1 MLHGNEDL
9 ELVLLAG
16 NFGHLLLVSI
26 AVRLIVKTIGGIG
39 PDKLDDFSL
48 PRGDRRLRILRRIEP
63 LFEVRTSGMVPSP
76 PATTR
81 RSAFF
86 SNASSKLSSLTET

>member
-1 MLHGNEDL
+1 MLHGNQDL

-63 LFEVRTSGMVPSP
+63 LFEITAARSIENK
-76 PATTR
+76 R
-81 RSAFF
+81 RRAIRQRR
-86 SNASSKLSSLTET
+86 ALSSPAADRVQ